1 MSLEVGCVF
10 IAVSNISQENLHFCF
25 EISLGIWDLNW

>member
-25 EISLGIWDLNW
+25 EISLELWDLNW

>member
-1 MSLEVGCVF
+1 MSLEVECVF

-25 EISLGIWDLNW
+25 EISLELWDLNW